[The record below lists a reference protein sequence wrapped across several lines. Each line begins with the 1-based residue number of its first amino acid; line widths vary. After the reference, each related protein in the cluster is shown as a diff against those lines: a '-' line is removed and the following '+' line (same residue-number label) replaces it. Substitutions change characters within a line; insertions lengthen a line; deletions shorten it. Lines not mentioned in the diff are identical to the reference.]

1 MRRLLPLLL
10 LLAAGCRTKAAF
22 DLPIPPDPQEALAT
36 PSAEALARYRAADD
50 YSRAH
55 DGLAFVV
62 YEGDAIV
69 YETYAEGFSAST
81 PHHLF
86 SGTKTFACVLQAAA
100 REDGLFTL
108 DEPVAKHL
116 QSFLN
121 DPARGRVTVRQ
132 LLDFTSG
139 LAPAWWRL
147 TVDGLVVT
155 EEQRVVDKY
164 AEAAALPLDHE
175 PGARYVYGSSH
186 LFAFGALLQAKL
198 GEERVDAYLQR
209 RVLGPLGLRTA
220 GWIHDPA
227 GNLAL
232 PYGAFTTAREWGK
245 LGRLL
250 RDDGRWQGRPLLPAS
265 YLQDCLR
272 GSKANPGY
280 GLGVWLNGPV
290 APALVEELPPALREG
305 GPTGLLLPG
314 GPADL
319 FAAGGHEGQ
328 RLYVLPSRGLV
339 VVRLGESGRS
349 FTDAALLRLLLPPD
363 EG

>member
-22 DLPIPPDPQEALAT
+22 DTPLPPDPAQTLASPT
-36 PSAEALARYRAADD
+36 AEALARYRAADD
-50 YSRAH
+50 YSRAE

-69 YETYAEGFSAST
+69 YERYADGFSAAT

-108 DEPVAKHL
+108 DEPVATSL
-116 QSFLN
+116 QSFRD
-121 DPARGRVTVRQ
+121 DPRRARVTVRQ

-139 LAPAWWRL
+139 LQPAFWSL

-155 EEQRVVDKY
+155 QEQRVADKY
-164 AEAAALPLDHE
+164 AAAAALPLEHE
-175 PGARYVYGSSH
+175 PGARFLYGSSH

-198 GEERVDAYLQR
+198 GGERVDAYLRR
-209 RVLGPLGLRTA
+209 RVLDPIGLRTS
-220 GWIHDPA
+220 GWIRDPA
-227 GNLAL
+227 GNAAL

-245 LGRLL
+245 LGLLL
-250 RDDGRWQGRPLLPAS
+250 RDDGRWKGRPLLPAS
-265 YLQDCLR
+265 YLQDCRR
-272 GSKANPGY
+272 GSVANPGY
-280 GLGVWLNGPV
+280 GLGTWLNAGVP
-290 APALVEELPPALREG
+290 AALVEELPRGLHGG
-305 GPTGLLLPG
+305 GPGGLLLPL

-328 RLYVLPSRGLV
+328 RLYVIPSRGLV
-339 VVRLGESGRS
+339 VVRIGESGRS
-349 FTDAALLRLLLPPD
+349 FADAELLARLFPP